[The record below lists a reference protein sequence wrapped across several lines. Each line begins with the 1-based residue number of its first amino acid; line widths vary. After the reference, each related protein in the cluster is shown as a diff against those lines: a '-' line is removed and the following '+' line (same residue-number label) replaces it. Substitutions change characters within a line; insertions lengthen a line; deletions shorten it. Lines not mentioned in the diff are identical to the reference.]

1 MEPILVGKHRIFSGD
16 DCDRVLLTGYF
27 VEPNVLKDWLRLS
40 DVYLHQKITPEARR
54 LKLSQTVLDIALCL
68 AASLR
73 QIFKFDGT
81 STTLSKQ
88 YYYIG
93 LLTQVRA
100 FHAASSK
107 RKEKRRAALYHVKEY
122 RYNHNEA
129 VSDGGAIRMMNTEYK
144 TTKLHQ

>member
-1 MEPILVGKHRIFSGD
+1 MVNNWRKS
-16 DCDRVLLTGYF
+16 
-27 VEPNVLKDWLRLS
+27 
-40 DVYLHQKITPEARR
+40 
-54 LKLSQTVLDIALCL
+54 
-68 AASLR
+68 SLR

-144 TTKLHQ
+144 TTKLHQQYHDKYSILTHYAILRNHHQERMANMVRLARE